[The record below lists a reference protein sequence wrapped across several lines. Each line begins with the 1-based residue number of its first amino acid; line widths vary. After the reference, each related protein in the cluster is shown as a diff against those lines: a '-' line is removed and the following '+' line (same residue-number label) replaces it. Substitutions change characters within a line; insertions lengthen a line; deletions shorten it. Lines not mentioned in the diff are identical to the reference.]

1 MFLTLSYKAGCFHP
15 KNSWCRH
22 SWRHVFIYMCVM
34 SWRCILGK
42 LSQNHYP
49 GWHAQ
54 CCHNEYRSTT
64 ATSVILLHVSPKTSR
79 NGTGEANMR
88 HDVHADKHARA
99 ASLAHTVGGEGW
111 GGGGLD
117 HTWLPHH
124 KGYLQLVWIDPV
136 FGRSSKWNLDNVY
149 NHVKEKAC
157 WKSNHLEAPKQT

>member
-111 GGGGLD
+111 GGGFRPHMVATSQGIPPTGLD
-117 HTWLPHH
+117 RPSFW
-124 KGYLQLVWIDPV
+124 KEFKVK
-136 FGRSSKWNLDNVY
+136 FGQ
-149 NHVKEKAC
+149 C
-157 WKSNHLEAPKQT
+157 I

>member
-22 SWRHVFIYMCVM
+22 SWRHVFIYMCGM

-54 CCHNEYRSTT
+54 CCHNEYRYTT
-64 ATSVILLHVSPKTSR
+64 ATSVILLHVSPKTSQEWNWR
-79 NGTGEANMR
+79 GQHATRCACGQTRTSRFPGTYC
-88 HDVHADKHARA
+88 
-99 ASLAHTVGGEGW
+99 GGRGV
-111 GGGGLD
+111 GGGLD

-136 FGRSSKWNLDNVY
+136 FERSSKWNLDNVY